1 MGDLVGKLGLD
12 WRLLL
17 AQAVNFGI
25 LLGVLTWAVY
35 KPLLKV
41 MEERRATIERGLND
55 AAAARQKLASFE
67 AFQREQLQEF
77 RKKAD
82 AMLAEATRLA
92 EQTKKE
98 SAARAAD
105 QAAKIVQ
112 QAKLTITAE
121 REQMFQELRGELAD
135 LVAAAAGKVVA
146 ARGVS
151 AEQHRKLVDAAVTA
165 LKQ

>member
-17 AQAVNFGI
+17 AQVVNFGI

-41 MEERRATIERGLND
+41 MGERRATIERGLND
-55 AAAARQKLASFE
+55 AAAAQQKLASFE
-67 AFQREQLQEF
+67 VFQREQLQEF
-77 RKKAD
+77 RKKTD
-82 AMLAEATRLA
+82 AMLTEATRLA
-92 EQTKKE
+92 EQMKKE

-105 QAAKIVQ
+105 QAVKIVQ
-112 QAKLTITAE
+112 QAKLTIASE
-121 REQMFQELRGELAD
+121 REQMLQELRGELAD

-146 ARGVS
+146 GQDIS
-151 AEQHRKLVDAAVTA
+151 PDQHRKLVAAAITA